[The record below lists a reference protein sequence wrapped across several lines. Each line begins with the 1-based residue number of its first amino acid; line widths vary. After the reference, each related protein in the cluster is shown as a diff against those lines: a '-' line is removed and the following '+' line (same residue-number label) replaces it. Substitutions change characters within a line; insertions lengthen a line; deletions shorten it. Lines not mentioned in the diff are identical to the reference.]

1 MWFTKKLSRHSCLAS
16 CHVDLPITLYIDPS
30 HQALGDGHWEQP
42 WPQVGSDLWP
52 LSGMISTT
60 HEGERFHDT
69 NWNFVDHFLLIL
81 MMMMMMMIY
90 NAYVLIMACI
100 AKTQLNLR
108 R

>member
-60 HEGERFHDT
+60 HEGEIPRHKLEFCRPFFANPHD
-69 NWNFVDHFLLIL
+69 DDDDDL
-81 MMMMMMMIY
+81 
-90 NAYVLIMACI
+90 
-100 AKTQLNLR
+100 
-108 R
+108 